1 MDRRDF
7 LNTLGV
13 AGGAGLLAGTAT
25 AGHHETEK
33 NEPSS
38 TTADARLAS
47 DSRAAFDE
55 LISTLQAADEQFLGP
70 KGRVTTTADVADGH
84 RALMHTLQWALVSE
98 MDVSRDHPIFHRI
111 VTPTRKGLGDNP
123 DAVYFSASIRG
134 ERNYTIKSNMA
145 GAVYTSITIE
155 GGAGDGSY
163 ATGVVAAINNTEFD
177 VDKDGNFELHLG
189 PNASGRNSLKIPN
202 NAAQITT
209 RHYFEEKIRVAADM
223 GRHIP
228 MTIESSDELP
238 PPATPDDA
246 SIASGIRR
254 VTAQV
259 TGRTLGHLARERVPV
274 SWVST
279 VPNQFKP
286 PEKPGEMAF
295 SAVDNAYSMA
305 PYYLQNDEALVMTGR
320 FPKCVFANVALWNR
334 FLQSYDYANR
344 SVSLNRAQTDT
355 DSDGNFR
362 MIIAHKDPGVA
373 NWLDTEG
380 RQSGTVYWRF
390 LLPEGNIVTPKAKVV
405 KFSDIAE
412 SHAI

>member
-7 LNTLGV
+7 ISTV
-13 AGGAGLLAGTAT
+13 SIAGGATLISGKSAAN
-25 AGHHETEK
+25 HHESKKTE
-33 NEPSS
+33 
-38 TTADARLAS
+38 DARLAT

-55 LISTLQAADEQFLGP
+55 LIDILQQADEQFLGQA
-70 KGRVTTTADVADGH
+70 GNISVEADVADGH

-134 ERNYTIKSNMA
+134 GRNYRIKSNMA
-145 GAVYTSITIE
+145 NAVYTSITIE

-163 ATGVVAAINNTEFD
+163 GTGVAAAINNTEFD
-177 VDKDGNFELHLG
+177 VDKNGNFELLLG
-189 PNASGRNSLKIPN
+189 PNVSGPNTLRLPDNS
-202 NAAQITT
+202 AQITT
-209 RHYFEEKIRVAADM
+209 RHYFEEKVRVAADL

-228 MTIESSDELP
+228 MTIESIDNLP
-238 PPATPDDA
+238 PPATPDDS
-246 SIASGIRR
+246 SIGQGIRR

-259 TGRTLGHLARERVPV
+259 KGRTLDMMARERIPV

-286 PEKPGEMAF
+286 PEKPGNMAF

-305 PYYLQNDEALVMTGR
+305 PYYLQDDEALVMKGR

-344 SVSLNRAQTDT
+344 SVSLNRAQTET
-355 DSDGNFR
+355 DDEGNFT
-362 MIIAHKDPGVA
+362 MVIAHKNPGLP

-380 RQSGTVYWRF
+380 RNSGTVYWRF
-390 LLPEGNIVTPKAKVV
+390 LLPEGVIVTPSAKVV
-405 KFSDIAE
+405 KFADLGN
-412 SHAI
+412 